1 MPISVT
7 CRLLAATSLLQCF
20 RSASYSS
27 RLALLSLASE
37 FALLM
42 AEEIK
47 ADSAAELF
55 DRIHDCPGEIPFQM
69 TCDFDERIPNSDR
82 DGDTPFPANS

>member
-1 MPISVT
+1 MLV
-7 CRLLAATSLLQCF
+7 ATSLPQCF
-20 RSASYSS
+20 RSASYSA

-47 ADSAAELF
+47 ADFAAGLF
-55 DRIHDCPGEIPFQM
+55 E
-69 TCDFDERIPNSDR
+69 
-82 DGDTPFPANS
+82 